1 MDYRLREQLRSA
13 RKYQRISL
21 RALAK
26 KIGSNYGHLSQV
38 ENGKIDPSVSL
49 LERMLEPLGLELTF
63 VRKDLAD

>member
-13 RKYQRISL
+13 RKFQRISL

-26 KIGSNYGHLSQV
+26 EIGSNYGHLSQV